1 MAAKFNRV
9 VPCVAGRQG
18 KMSKGRPAE
27 ESAEKNKSDV
37 GRSIEYDMRVL
48 DRPPRKQKPGGI
60 YVPDKPTD
68 KAIELMKK
76 GKAVAFT

>member
-1 MAAKFNRV
+1 
-9 VPCVAGRQG
+9 
-18 KMSKGRPAE
+18 MSKGRPAS

-37 GRSIEYDMRVL
+37 SRSIEHDMHRS
-48 DRPPRKQKPGGI
+48 PNPQKPGGI
-60 YVPDKPTD
+60 YMPDRPSD